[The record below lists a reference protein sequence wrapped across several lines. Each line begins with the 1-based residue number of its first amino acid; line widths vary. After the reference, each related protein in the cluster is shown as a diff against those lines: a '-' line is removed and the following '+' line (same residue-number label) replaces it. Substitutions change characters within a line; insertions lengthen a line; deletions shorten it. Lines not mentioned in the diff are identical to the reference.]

1 MNSDIPRDRENGRK
15 ALAGLVKGRGTT
27 EIRPKE
33 GRTEH
38 VDCEME
44 RVAERERLKKKG
56 GE

>member
-15 ALAGLVKGRGTT
+15 ALAGLVKGRRTT